1 MWDFSTEPEF
11 QAKLD
16 WVATFVREEIEPI
29 DLLFPG
35 NADPYDRDSVVYQQI
50 VRPLQAQVREQGLW
64 APHLPPSLGGMGMG
78 QVRLALLNEILGR
91 SQWAPMVFGTQAPDS
106 GNAEILAHYGT
117 EEQRRDFLE
126 PLLDGRIVSTFAM
139 TEPTGGADPGEFTC
153 RAAHDGDEWVIDGE
167 KWFASNYPYAAF
179 VIAMVITDP
188 GVPVHRG
195 SSMFIIPR
203 GTPGMEMLRSTGLA
217 GEPLGEGA
225 HGYLRFTGCRV
236 PAENLLGEP
245 GSGFAIAQTRLG
257 GGRLHHAMRS
267 VGTCRRAM
275 EMMTERIASR
285 RTRGG
290 PLADQQTVRQ
300 SLADTWI
307 QIEQFRLQVLHAAWQ
322 VDRSARTGDRADA
335 RAARLHISAVKAAT
349 PGILVD
355 VVYRAMHLHGAL
367 GVSNELP
374 LAKMWQSGP
383 VLGVADGPTEAHKDV
398 VARLLLKDT
407 VPAEDRL
414 FGSHHLPGRLEAA
427 QKKYASVLADTA
439 LADTALADTALADTA
454 LADTALADTALAD
467 TVLADTEAAR

>member
-16 WVATFVREEIEPI
+16 WVARFVRDEIEPI

-35 NADPYDRDSVVYQQI
+35 NADPYDRESEIYREV
-50 VRPLQAQVREQGLW
+50 VRPLQAEVREQGLW
-64 APHLPPSLGGMGMG
+64 AAHLPPSLGGMGMG
-78 QVRLALLNEILGR
+78 QVKLALLNEILGR

-106 GNAEILAHYGT
+106 GNAEILAHYGN
-117 EEQRRDFLE
+117 EEQRRLYLE
-126 PLLDGRIVSTFAM
+126 PLLDGRIVSTYAM
-139 TEPTGGADPGEFTC
+139 TEPTGGADPGGFTC
-153 RAAHDGDEWVIDGE
+153 TAVRDGAEWVIDGE
-167 KWFASNYPYAAF
+167 KWFASNYPFAAF

-188 GVPVHRG
+188 SVPVHQG

-203 GTPGMEMLRSTGLA
+203 GTPGMEMLRASGLA
-217 GEPLGEGA
+217 GEPLGQEGA

-267 VGTCRRAM
+267 VGLCRRAL

-290 PLADQQTVRQ
+290 PLSDQQAVRQ
-300 SLADTWI
+300 QLADTWI

-322 VDRSARTGDRADA
+322 VDRSAETGDRDHA
-335 RAARLHISAVKAAT
+335 RLARLHISAVKAAT
-349 PGILVD
+349 PGTLVD
-355 VVYRAMHLHGAL
+355 VVYRAMHVHGAL

-374 LAKMWQSGP
+374 LVKMWQSGP

-398 VARLLLKDT
+398 VARLLLKT
-407 VPAEDRL
+407 AVPAEDPL
-414 FGSHHLPGRLEAA
+414 FGSEHIPARLEGARKKFAGRL
-427 QKKYASVLADTA
+427 
-439 LADTALADTALADTA
+439 
-454 LADTALADTALAD
+454 
-467 TVLADTEAAR
+467 TEGAR